1 MADEIIIRECLY
13 ADIEQVLAM
22 WQAAEATASSTD
34 AGQYLRIAIDSSAS
48 YFILAESGGRIV
60 GSLIGTFDGW
70 RREIYRMAVHPD
82 FRRRGLA
89 RRLAAEAER
98 WMAEKGAK
106 RITALV
112 EREHPWATG
121 FWEAAGYDLD
131 PGTAR
136 YARDL

>member
-1 MADEIIIRECLY
+1 
-13 ADIEQVLAM
+13 M

-60 GSLIGTFDGW
+60 GSLIGPFDGW

>member
-70 RREIYRMAVHPD
+70 RGEIYRMAVHPD
-82 FRRRGLA
+82 FRRRGFA